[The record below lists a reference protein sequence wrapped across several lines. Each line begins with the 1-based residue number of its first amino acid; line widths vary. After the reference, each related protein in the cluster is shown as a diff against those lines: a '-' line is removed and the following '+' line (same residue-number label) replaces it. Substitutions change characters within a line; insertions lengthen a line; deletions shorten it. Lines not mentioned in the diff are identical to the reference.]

1 VEQVIQLV
9 LAGVGL
15 IISYVIW
22 NSSARTAR
30 AQYHQS
36 MQAAWN
42 IYNQAALA
50 NKEHLLIAE
59 WLFSWSENPPPETDL
74 TRRRYLAFMSINAI
88 QAAFHGKTDGVM
100 SASYA
105 DRNFEQL
112 LPPLV
117 WKEEIFPLT
126 QQRGYDRRFALLCAE
141 LRKYLEDPAGCD
153 PKTKKKFK
161 LYLLPPDGCRLSLI
175 DETARGEQQK

>member
-1 VEQVIQLV
+1 MEQVFQLM

-15 IISYVIW
+15 IISYVVW
-22 NSSARTAR
+22 HSSARTAR

-42 IYNQAALA
+42 VYNQAALA
-50 NKEHLLIAE
+50 SKENLEVAE
-59 WLFSWSENPPPETDL
+59 WLFSWNEKPPAASSAMQ
-74 TRRRYLAFMSINAI
+74 RRYLAFMSINAI
-88 QAAFHGKTDGVM
+88 QAAFHGMMDGVM

-117 WKEEIFPLT
+117 WKDEIFQLT
-126 QQRGYDRRFALLCAE
+126 QYRGYDRRFALLCAE
-141 LRKYLEDPAGCD
+141 LRKYLEDPEGSD

-161 LYLLPPDGCRLSLI
+161 SYSLPPIDGRLSLP
-175 DETARGEQQK
+175 DETTRGKQQK